1 MKRTSNIVFSLTGIF
16 ISERFRFLSILQFP
30 KKNPVFV
37 AVGDCTALSNRNS
50 LRDDSLPS
58 PLHSP
63 QGQKSPF
70 WITPQERRPF
80 PHPIPENPKAKCFPN
95 RFLDFQ
101 QPVSLCCTSEQ
112 RPVVAS
118 QPTFRRWNTT
128 KLGLDSLHY
137 FIYKNIELYDIIVS

>member
-30 KKNPVFV
+30 KKNLVFV
-37 AVGDCTALSNRNS
+37 AIGDCTALSNRNS
-50 LRDDSLPS
+50 LRDDSVPS

-95 RFLDFQ
+95 RFWIFNSPFHFAVPPSNVL
-101 QPVSLCCTSEQ
+101 
-112 RPVVAS
+112 
-118 QPTFRRWNTT
+118 
-128 KLGLDSLHY
+128 SLHLSQR
-137 FIYKNIELYDIIVS
+137 FAVGTRPSSAWILGTSSIKKLLFVI